1 MAFAFLNKFFGGS
14 DPREAMRPL
23 YGAVTAEARS
33 PAWYLHG
40 EVPDTM
46 EGRFDLMCLV
56 TSVALLQLEE
66 LGEAAQAP
74 MAWLTEL
81 FVDDMEGQMR
91 EVGYGDVVVGKQV
104 GKMMGALGGRLG
116 ACRIAL
122 SGGEDMSA
130 MLERNLYRGTPPA
143 PGAMDFSQNRL
154 KALVADL
161 SSLTLDQLMAGET
174 RP

>member
-1 MAFAFLNKFFGGS
+1 MAFAFLNTFFGRS
-14 DPREAMRPL
+14 DPRDAMRPL
-23 YGAVTAEARS
+23 YGAVTTEARQ
-33 PAWYLHG
+33 PAWYLDG
-40 EVPDTM
+40 AVPDTM

-56 TSVALLQLEE
+56 TSVVLLRMEN
-66 LGEAAQAP
+66 LGEAANAP

-122 SGGEDMSA
+122 GGGEDLPT

-143 PGAMDFSQNRL
+143 SDSLAFSQNRL

-161 SSLTLDQLMAGET
+161 SSLSLHQLMDGGL

>member
-1 MAFAFLNKFFGGS
+1 MAFAFLNKFFGGN

-23 YGAVTAEARS
+23 YDAVTAEART
-33 PAWYLHG
+33 PAWYLRG
-40 EVPDTM
+40 AVPDTM

-56 TSVALLQLEE
+56 TSVVLLKLED
-66 LGEAAQAP
+66 LGEEAQAQ

-116 ACRIAL
+116 ACRNAL
-122 SGGEDMSA
+122 GGGEDLSD

-143 PGAMDFSQNRL
+143 PDALDFSQNRL

-161 SSLTLDQLMAGET
+161 SSQTLDQLMAGEI

>member
-14 DPREAMRPL
+14 DPRDGLRPL
-23 YGAVTAEARS
+23 YAAITAEARA
-33 PAWYLHG
+33 PAWYLDG
-40 EVPDTM
+40 AVPDTM

-56 TSVALLQLEE
+56 TSVVLLRMEQM
-66 LGEAAQAP
+66 GEAAQAP

-116 ACRIAL
+116 ACRVAFNGEEELSAL
-122 SGGEDMSA
+122 
-130 MLERNLYRGTPPA
+130 LERNLFRGTLPSPEA
-143 PGAMDFSQNRL
+143 LVFAQSRL
-154 KALVADL
+154 KSLVGDL
-161 SSLTLDQLMAGET
+161 STVSLEDLLGGEI